1 MARTAGIALDLLART
16 EHHRYG
22 SHRQQRADLYV
33 PRDGQG
39 PYPVVV
45 LVHGGYWR
53 AVYGKIVMKPLAA
66 DLVRRGYSA
75 WNIEYRRI
83 GRRQGGGYPM
93 TFEDVAAAID
103 YLAELDD
110 PRLDMDDVTFIGHS
124 AGGHLAL
131 WAASGDGESRLD
143 PTRVIAQAPITNL
156 VSVGPAAHVL
166 MGGEPREVPER
177 YAESD
182 PMKLLPVGKPLLLV
196 HGADDATIPVAR
208 TREYAE
214 AARAAGDEVTLVEP
228 QPGGHRSHLDP
239 RSSAWR
245 AAAQWLDAA
254 RSDSGDRLRGQA
266 GAEHAAAQER
276 PFE

>member
-1 MARTAGIALDLLART
+1 MARTAGIVLDLFART

-22 SHRQQRADLYV
+22 SQRQQRGDLHV
-33 PRDGQG
+33 PRDGNG

-53 AVYGKIVMKPLAA
+53 AVYGKVVMKPLAA
-66 DLVRRGYSA
+66 DLVRRGYAA

-93 TFEDVAAAID
+93 TFEDVGNAID
-103 YLAELDD
+103 HLAELDD
-110 PRLDMDDVTFIGHS
+110 RRLDLDDVTFVGHS

-131 WAASGDGESRLD
+131 WAATRPDARLT

-156 VSVGPAAHVL
+156 VTVGAAAHVL
-166 MGGEPREVPER
+166 MGGDPGEHPER

-182 PMKLLPVGKPLLLV
+182 PMQLLPVGAPLLLV
-196 HGADDATIPVAR
+196 HGADDTTIPVDR

-214 AARAAGDEVTLVEP
+214 AARAAGDEVGLIEP
-228 QPGGHRSHLDP
+228 QPGGHRSHIDP
-239 RSSAWR
+239 RSTAWR
-245 AAAQWLDAA
+245 AAVEWLSEQ
-254 RSDSGDRLRGQA
+254 RSTLLRGA
-266 GAEHAAAQER
+266 R
-276 PFE
+276 